1 MIFTLHW
8 FNKVQVGARSLIVI
22 TQGHSLLLRHSN
34 STVCFLYCLPLL
46 QMLKHGNGGTLCTR
60 LFVIMSV
67 SVHVSLKFS
76 IKHF

>member
-1 MIFTLHW
+1 MIFALHW

-34 STVCFLYCLPLL
+34 STVCFLCCLPLL

-60 LFVIMSV
+60 LFFLLCLRLCMSV
-67 SVHVSLKFS
+67 LNSA
-76 IKHF
+76 